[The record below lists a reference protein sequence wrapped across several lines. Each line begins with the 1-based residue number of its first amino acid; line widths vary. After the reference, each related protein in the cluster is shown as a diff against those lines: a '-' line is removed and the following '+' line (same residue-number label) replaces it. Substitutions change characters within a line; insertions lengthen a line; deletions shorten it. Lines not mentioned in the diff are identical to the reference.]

1 MKNTFKKTVGVML
14 ASSIICAF
22 MATGCTASESGEVK
36 STTPDT
42 KLEQQAPS
50 EAESDTKE
58 IKLEQQTLIDEIK
71 NPRDKTIIVL
81 RYGLD
86 GNEPATQQ
94 EVADLLGISRSYV
107 SRIETRIL
115 SELRKRMESEYC
127 L

>member
-1 MKNTFKKTVGVML
+1 MSEPIDTDSEGNPLTL
-14 ASSIICAF
+14 ADIIC
-22 MATGCTASESGEVK
+22 TD
-36 STTPDT
+36 DT
-42 KLEQQAPS
+42 IVDDIDHKLKCQ
-50 EAESDTKE
+50 
-58 IKLEQQTLIDEIK
+58 KLKTLIDEIK

-86 GNEPATQQ
+86 GNEPKTQQ

-115 SELRKRMESEYC
+115 AELRKRMENEIC